1 MTYIRKYAL
10 LILFV
15 LALPV
20 QAIDTFIIEDIQV
33 EGLQRVTPG
42 AVFVVLPVRVGDEM
56 NDLVSSN
63 SIQAL
68 FETGYF
74 DDVQLLRD
82 GDTLIV
88 SVVERPTIAV
98 VAFDGNKKLKDEVIE
113 NALKVG
119 GLAAGD
125 VYNPE
130 LVESFTDELRGAY
143 FEVGHF
149 SAQIIP
155 SVAPLDRNRVEL
167 NFVISEGKVA
177 LISEIQLVGNNQISD
192 EEILDAITLTNK
204 KTLGILNRNNRY
216 NREQLRAD
224 LESISSLYLNQGF
237 IEFSLNSART
247 FITEDHDRI
256 LIVITMTEG
265 VQYKFGEL
273 SIASSDEVMPQEEL
287 DELVQEPEEEVYSF
301 EEVSNTRNAIS
312 DSFANLGYG
321 RAQVD
326 ALPTIHDEER
336 KIDVNYVVKP
346 GKLTYV
352 RTITFRGNLSTTD
365 EVLRREMRVL
375 EGGLYTAREIQQSRN
390 RLNRLGIFNRV
401 DMNLVAVPGTD
412 NQVDVV
418 VNVEERLTGSL
429 LFGVGYSETEKASFN
444 FSVSQTNLF
453 GTGRRLALGAEYGD
467 IEQAMNVEYTN
478 PYYTLDGVSRG
489 FTFDYR
495 VRDTLESDTVI
506 IYKIDYLTTGMN
518 FAFPV
523 SEDGIVGMG
532 FDISQ
537 ENLTLVE
544 SERVRTDYR
553 VAESIGT
560 GLETTGGSAGI
571 SYRRDTR
578 NRAFFATEGSDFY
591 TGLRAS
597 GGDNQYLAL
606 TTSYS
611 HYFPIGKKA
620 VLRLSSQVDVASNE
634 VPFYRNYY
642 MSGSEELRGF
652 TSGQIGA
659 KQLCRNVNQ
668 PTTPGLT
675 PDTTTLGELR
685 HPESGRLLAKQFS
698 GPTDADEDWW
708 YFACDSA
715 RSLGG
720 NVRMINRAE
729 LFFPFFGS
737 DEIDDKRIALFIDHG
752 GTFLHTDDSV
762 YNEAST
768 ALGTRKKFS
777 FGNMRSSIGVSFE
790 WLSPIGPFGVHYAI
804 PIKQQTGDTTDRFQI
819 TLGTFFD

>member
-10 LILFV
+10 LLLFV

-20 QAIDTFIIEDIQV
+20 QAIDTFIIGDIQV

-42 AVFVVLPVRVGDEM
+42 AVFVALPVRVGDEM

-98 VAFDGNKKLKDEVIE
+98 VNFDGNKKLKDEIIE
-113 NALKVG
+113 NALKLG

-237 IEFSLNSART
+237 IEFSLDSART

-256 LIVITMTEG
+256 MIVITMTEG

-287 DELVQEPEEEVYSF
+287 NKLVQEPEEEVYSF

-312 DSFANLGYG
+312 DSFADLGYG
-321 RAQVD
+321 RAEVD
-326 ALPTIHDEER
+326 ALPTIHDDER

-352 RTITFRGNLSTTD
+352 RTITFRGNFSTTD

-390 RLNRLGIFNRV
+390 RLNRLGIFNSV
-401 DMNLVAVPGTD
+401 DMDFVPVPGTE

-418 VNVEERLTGSL
+418 VSVEERLTGSL
-429 LFGVGYSETEKASFN
+429 LFGVGYSETEKATLN

-453 GTGRRLALGAEYGD
+453 GTGKRLSLGAEYGD
-467 IEQAMNVEYTN
+467 IERALNLDYNN

-495 VRDTLESDTVI
+495 VRDTSESDTAL

-518 FAFPV
+518 FSFPV
-523 SEDGIVGMG
+523 SEEGVVGMG

-537 ENLTLVE
+537 EDLTLTQ
-544 SERVRTDYR
+544 SLRDTTDYR
-553 VAESIGT
+553 VADYIGS
-560 GLETTGGSAGI
+560 GLETTGGSAEV
-571 SYRRDTR
+571 SYRKDTR
-578 NRAFFATEGSDFY
+578 NRAFFATEGRNFY
-591 TGLRAS
+591 AGLRAS
-597 GGDNQYLAL
+597 GGDSQYLSL

-611 HYFPIGKKA
+611 HYFPIGEKM
-620 VLRLSSQVDVASNE
+620 VLRLSSQVDVASND

-642 MSGSEELRGF
+642 MSGSAELRGF
-652 TSGQIGA
+652 DSGRIGA
-659 KQLCRNVNQ
+659 KQLCRG
-668 PTTPGLT
+668 TPP
-675 PDTTTLGELR
+675 PDVETHTIDSET
-685 HPESGRLLAKQFS
+685 
-698 GPTDADEDWW
+698 
-708 YFACDSA
+708 YFACDSS

-720 NVRMINRAE
+720 NIRMINRAE

-752 GTFLHTDDSV
+752 GTFLRTDDSV

-768 ALGTRKKFS
+768 ELGTREKFS
-777 FGNMRSSIGVSFE
+777 LGNMRSSFGIGFE
-790 WLSPIGPFGVHYAI
+790 WLSPIGPFGIHYAI
-804 PIKQQTGDTTDRFQI
+804 PIKQQPGDTEDRFQI

>member
-1 MTYIRKYAL
+1 MTHFRKYAL
-10 LILFV
+10 LLLFV

-20 QAIDTFIIEDIQV
+20 QAIDTFIIGDIQV

-42 AVFVVLPVRVGDEM
+42 AVFVALPVRVGDEM

-98 VAFDGNKKLKDEVIE
+98 VTFDGNKKLKDEIIE

-192 EEILDAITLTNK
+192 KEILDAIKLTNK

-273 SIASSDEVMPQEEL
+273 SIASTDEVMPQEEL
-287 DELVQEPEEEVYSF
+287 DKLVQEPEEEIYSF
-301 EEVSNTRNAIS
+301 EEVSNTRNEIS

-326 ALPTIHDEER
+326 ALPTIHDDER

-352 RTITFRGNLSTTD
+352 RTVTFRGNFSTTD

-390 RLNRLGIFNRV
+390 RLNRLGFFSSV
-401 DMNLVAVPGTD
+401 DMNLIPVPGTD

-418 VNVEERLTGSL
+418 VSVEERLTGSL
-429 LFGVGYSETEKASFN
+429 LFGVGYSETDKATLN
-444 FSVSQTNLF
+444 FSVSQSNLF
-453 GTGRRLALGAEYGD
+453 GTGKRLSLGAEYGE
-467 IEQAMNVEYTN
+467 IEKALNVDYTN

-495 VRDTLESDTVI
+495 VRDTSDSDTAL
-506 IYKIDYLTTGMN
+506 IYKIDYLTAGMN
-518 FAFPV
+518 FTFPV
-523 SEDGIVGMG
+523 SEEGVVGMG

-537 ENLTLVE
+537 EDLTLTE

-553 VAESIGT
+553 VADYIGT
-560 GLETTGGSAGI
+560 GL
-571 SYRRDTR
+571 RDNGR
-578 NRAFFATEGSDFY
+578 KRG
-591 TGLRAS
+591 
-597 GGDNQYLAL
+597 NQL
-606 TTSYS
+606 SQRYS
-611 HYFPIGKKA
+611 EIA
-620 VLRLSSQVDVASNE
+620 LSSPLREATFTLDYRQQVV
-634 VPFYRNYY
+634 
-642 MSGSEELRGF
+642 
-652 TSGQIGA
+652 TI
-659 KQLCRNVNQ
+659 
-668 PTTPGLT
+668 
-675 PDTTTLGELR
+675 
-685 HPESGRLLAKQFS
+685 
-698 GPTDADEDWW
+698 
-708 YFACDSA
+708 
-715 RSLGG
+715 
-720 NVRMINRAE
+720 
-729 LFFPFFGS
+729 
-737 DEIDDKRIALFIDHG
+737 
-752 GTFLHTDDSV
+752 
-762 YNEAST
+762 
-768 ALGTRKKFS
+768 
-777 FGNMRSSIGVSFE
+777 SI
-790 WLSPIGPFGVHYAI
+790 W
-804 PIKQQTGDTTDRFQI
+804 R
-819 TLGTFFD
+819 

>member
-10 LILFV
+10 LLLFV
-15 LALPV
+15 LAIPV
-20 QAIDTFIIEDIQV
+20 QAIETFIIGDIQV

-42 AVFVVLPVRVGDEM
+42 AVFVALPVRVGDEM

-98 VAFDGNKKLKDEVIE
+98 VNFDGNKKLKDEVIE

-256 LIVITMTEG
+256 MIVITMTEG

-273 SIASSDEVMPQEEL
+273 SIASSDEVMPQQEL
-287 DELVQEPEEEVYSF
+287 DKLIQEPEEEVYSF

-312 DSFANLGYG
+312 DSFADLGYG
-321 RAQVD
+321 RAEVD
-326 ALPTIHDEER
+326 ALPTIHDDER

-352 RTITFRGNLSTTD
+352 RTITFRGNFSTTD

-390 RLNRLGIFNRV
+390 RLNRLGIFNSV
-401 DMNLVAVPGTD
+401 DMDFVPVPGTE

-418 VNVEERLTGSL
+418 VSVEERLTGSL
-429 LFGVGYSETEKASFN
+429 LFGVGYSETEKATLN

-453 GTGRRLALGAEYGD
+453 GTGKRLSLGAEYGD
-467 IEQAMNVEYTN
+467 IERALNLDYNN

-495 VRDTLESDTVI
+495 VRDTSESDTAL

-518 FAFPV
+518 FSFPV
-523 SEDGIVGMG
+523 SEEGVVGMG

-537 ENLTLVE
+537 EDLTLTE
-544 SERVRTDYR
+544 SLRDTTDYR
-553 VAESIGT
+553 VADYIGT
-560 GLETTGGSAGI
+560 GLETTGGSAEV
-571 SYRRDTR
+571 SYRKDTR
-578 NRAFFATEGSDFY
+578 NRAFFATEGRNFY
-591 TGLRAS
+591 AGLRAS
-597 GGDNQYLAL
+597 GGDSQYLSL

-611 HYFPIGKKA
+611 HYFPIGEKM
-620 VLRLSSQVDVASNE
+620 VLRLSSQVDVASND

-642 MSGSEELRGF
+642 MSGSAELRGF
-652 TSGQIGA
+652 DSGRIGA
-659 KQLCRNVNQ
+659 KQLCRGTPPPNVE
-668 PTTPGLT
+668 THTIDSET
-675 PDTTTLGELR
+675 
-685 HPESGRLLAKQFS
+685 
-698 GPTDADEDWW
+698 
-708 YFACDSA
+708 YFACDSS

-720 NVRMINRAE
+720 NIRMINRAE

-752 GTFLHTDDSV
+752 GTFLRTDDSV

-768 ALGTRKKFS
+768 ALGTREKFS
-777 FGNMRSSIGVSFE
+777 VGNMRSSFGIGFE
-790 WLSPIGPFGVHYAI
+790 WLSPIGPFGIHYAI
-804 PIKQQTGDTTDRFQI
+804 PIKDQPGDTADRFQI
-819 TLGTFFD
+819 NLGTFFD

>member
-10 LILFV
+10 LLLFV

-20 QAIDTFIIEDIQV
+20 QAIETFIIGDIQV

-42 AVFVVLPVRVGDEM
+42 AVFVALPVRVGDEM

-98 VAFDGNKKLKDEVIE
+98 VNFDGNKKLKDEIIE

-256 LIVITMTEG
+256 MIVITMTEG

-287 DELVQEPEEEVYSF
+287 NKLIQEPEEEVYSF

-312 DSFANLGYG
+312 DSFADLGYG
-321 RAQVD
+321 RAEVD
-326 ALPTIHDEER
+326 ALPTIHDDER

-352 RTITFRGNLSTTD
+352 RTITFRGNFSTTD

-390 RLNRLGIFNRV
+390 RLNRLGIFNSV
-401 DMNLVAVPGTD
+401 DMDFVPVPGTE

-418 VNVEERLTGSL
+418 VSVEERLTGSL
-429 LFGVGYSETEKASFN
+429 LFGVGYSETEKATLN

-453 GTGRRLALGAEYGD
+453 GTGKRLSLGAEYGD
-467 IEQAMNVEYTN
+467 IERALNLDYNN

-495 VRDTLESDTVI
+495 VRDTSESDTAL

-518 FAFPV
+518 FSFPV
-523 SEDGIVGMG
+523 SEEGVVGMG

-537 ENLTLVE
+537 EDLTLTE
-544 SERVRTDYR
+544 SLRDTTDYR
-553 VAESIGT
+553 VADYIGT
-560 GLETTGGSAGI
+560 GLETTGGSAEV
-571 SYRRDTR
+571 SYRKDTR
-578 NRAFFATEGSDFY
+578 NRAFFATEGRNFY
-591 TGLRAS
+591 AGLRAS
-597 GGDNQYLAL
+597 GGDSQYLSL

-611 HYFPIGKKA
+611 HYFPIGEKM
-620 VLRLSSQVDVASNE
+620 VLRLSSQVDVASND

-642 MSGSEELRGF
+642 MSGSAELRGF
-652 TSGQIGA
+652 DSGRIGA
-659 KQLCRNVNQ
+659 KQLCRG
-668 PTTPGLT
+668 TPP
-675 PDTTTLGELR
+675 PDVETHTIDSET
-685 HPESGRLLAKQFS
+685 
-698 GPTDADEDWW
+698 
-708 YFACDSA
+708 YFACDSS

-720 NVRMINRAE
+720 NIRMINRAE

-752 GTFLHTDDSV
+752 GTFLRTDDSV

-768 ALGTRKKFS
+768 ALGTREKFS
-777 FGNMRSSIGVSFE
+777 LGNMRSSFGIGFE
-790 WLSPIGPFGVHYAI
+790 WLSPIGPFGIHYAI
-804 PIKQQTGDTTDRFQI
+804 PIKQQPGDTADRFQI